1 MGSTLARAADVA
13 ASKYARTSGQP
24 SYRDFTGTE
33 QAIRSMR
40 KGVEKAKEYQAEIIR
55 LREQIEKQ
63 RRWLDDPA
71 VPADDLWD
79 QRKEIH
85 DARWQMLEQDIGN
98 LVGWVAVH
106 LAQAER
112 MDQRARE
119 ACASLVQQLYEIERW
134 IEDEDLEH
142 CTQYPNGDPIPF

>member
-1 MGSTLARAADVA
+1 
-13 ASKYARTSGQP
+13 
-24 SYRDFTGTE
+24 
-33 QAIRSMR
+33 MR
-40 KGVEKAKEYQAEIIR
+40 KGVEKAKEYQAEIVR

-63 RRWLDDPA
+63 RRWLDDPT

-112 MDQRARE
+112 MDQRERE